1 MAMHDDRAMHDDS
14 LPGDGHAVLEQT
26 LAPLAACWGRQ
37 DGQLA
42 IDGQPLSARVPQ
54 TPAYLYSRRC
64 LDAAATA
71 LRSALPESIGVHY
84 AIKAN
89 PFPPLVRHMA
99 GLVDG
104 FDCASLAEMQLAGE
118 VAASGQKLSIAGPAK
133 SRAEHRHAIRHGI
146 TINAE
151 STGELERI
159 MVEATTLGR
168 RATVA
173 LRVNPP
179 FALKGSGMHMGGGA
193 RPFGIDSEA
202 IPAIL
207 AQREALAEGGIDLVG
222 LHLFAGSQSLDTEA
236 IAATLEAWT
245 DLLDDWQRSSG
256 YTPAELIVG
265 PGLGVA
271 YHPGERP
278 LDLDRLAPAFARFA
292 ARVDTLAR
300 AGGIRIDTR
309 LELGRFLVAGAGVYL
324 TRVVDRKTSRGTSYL
339 VCDGG
344 MHHHL
349 ALSGNL
355 GAVLRRNW
363 PLVAADHLDAPADDR
378 VDIAGPLCTPLDV
391 LGRKQSLPSLGP
403 GDCLAVLQSGAYGPS
418 ASPAGF
424 LSREQPGEYLI

>member
-1 MAMHDDRAMHDDS
+1 MAKRTPID
-14 LPGDGHAVLEQT
+14 PGSGQQVLELT
-26 LAPLAACWGRQ
+26 LGPLAECWGREN
-37 DGQLA
+37 GHLS

-64 LDAAATA
+64 LDAAAAA
-71 LRSALPESIGVHY
+71 LRTALPESIGIHY

-118 VAASGQKLSIAGPAK
+118 VANAEHNISIAGPAK
-133 SRAEHRHAIRHGI
+133 SRAEHRHAIEHGI

-151 STGELERI
+151 SVGELERI
-159 MVEATTLGR
+159 MIESRAMSR
-168 RATVA
+168 RARVA

-202 IPAIL
+202 IPAL
-207 AQREALAEGGIDLVG
+207 LEQRETLAEGGIDLVG
-222 LHLFAGSQSLDTEA
+222 LHLFAGSQSLDAEA
-236 IAATLEAWT
+236 IAGTLDAWIE
-245 DLLDDWQRSSG
+245 LLREWQTTTG
-256 YTPAELIVG
+256 YTPDELIIG

-271 YHPGERP
+271 YHPGDRP
-278 LDLDRLAPAFARFA
+278 LDFDVLAPAFTRLGKALA
-292 ARVDTLAR
+292 TLGDGGDTT
-300 AGGIRIDTR
+300 IDTR

-324 TRVVDRKTSRGTSYL
+324 TRVIDRKVSRGTTYL

-363 PLVAADHLDAPADDR
+363 PLIAIDRLDDEAIET
-378 VDIAGPLCTPLDV
+378 VDLAGPLCTPLDV
-391 LGRKQSLPSLGP
+391 LGKNQSLPPLSP
-403 GDCLAVLQSGAYGPS
+403 GDWVGVLQSGAYGAS
-418 ASPAGF
+418 ASPGGF
-424 LSREQPGEYLI
+424 LSRDAANEFLV

>member
-1 MAMHDDRAMHDDS
+1 MAKRETPDS
-14 LPGDGHAVLEQT
+14 ATGEAILEHT
-26 LAPLAACWGRQ
+26 LGPMADCWGREN
-37 DGQLA
+37 GYLS
-42 IDGQPLSARVPQ
+42 IDGQPLSARLPQ

-64 LDAAATA
+64 LDTAVAT
-71 LRSALPESIGVHY
+71 LRAALPESIGIHY

-89 PFPPLVRHMA
+89 PFPPVVRHLA

-104 FDCASLAEMQLAGE
+104 FDCASLDEMRLADE
-118 VAASGQKLSIAGPAK
+118 VADREQKRSIAGPAK
-133 SRAEHRHAIRHGI
+133 SRAEHRYAIEAGI

-151 STGELERI
+151 SVGELERI
-159 MVEATTLGR
+159 MVVARTSGR
-168 RATVA
+168 RARVA

-202 IPAIL
+202 IPSL
-207 AQREALAEGGIDLVG
+207 LDQRETLAEGGIDLVG
-222 LHLFAGSQSLDTEA
+222 LHLFAGSQSLDA
-236 IAATLEAWT
+236 GSIAATLDAWT
-245 DLLDDWQRSSG
+245 ALLHNWKQTTG
-256 YTPAELIVG
+256 FTPAELIIG

-271 YHPGERP
+271 YHPGDRP
-278 LDLDRLAPAFARFA
+278 LDLTALAPAFARLDEQLA
-292 ARVDTLAR
+292 ALGHR
-300 AGGIRIDTR
+300 GGTRIDAR
-309 LELGRFLVAGAGVYL
+309 LEMGRFLVAGAGIYL
-324 TRVVDRKTSRGTSYL
+324 ARVVDRKISRGTTYL

-363 PLVAADHLDAPADDR
+363 PVVAIDRLDDEANET

-391 LGRKQSLPSLGP
+391 LGQNQPLPSLAP
-403 GDCLAVLQSGAYGPS
+403 GDWLGVLQSGAYGAS

-424 LSREQPGEYLI
+424 LSRAPAIEYLI

>member
-1 MAMHDDRAMHDDS
+1 MAKHDTLDPATGE
-14 LPGDGHAVLEQT
+14 LILERT
-26 LAPLAACWGRQ
+26 LGPLAGCWGREN
-37 DGQLA
+37 GHLS

-54 TPAYLYSRRC
+54 TPAYVYNRRC
-64 LDAAATA
+64 LTA
-71 LRSALPESIGVHY
+71 SVASLRSVLPDSIGIHY

-104 FDCASLAEMQLAGE
+104 FDCASLTEMRLASE
-118 VAASGQKLSIAGPAK
+118 VAGTKQKLSIAGPAK
-133 SRAEHRHAIRHGI
+133 SRAEHRHAIEAGI

-151 STGELERI
+151 SVGELERI
-159 MVEATTLGR
+159 MVAAQLTR
-168 RATVA
+168 QRARVA

-207 AQREALAEGGIDLVG
+207 EQRETLAEGGIDLVG
-222 LHLFAGSQSLDTEA
+222 LHLFAGSQSLDAAA
-236 IAATLEAWT
+236 IAGSLDAWT
-245 DLLDDWQRSSG
+245 ELLRDWQQTTG
-256 YTPAELIVG
+256 YTPTELLIG

-271 YHPGERP
+271 YHPGDRP
-278 LDLDRLAPAFARFA
+278 LDLDVLAAAFARLGDA
-292 ARVDTLAR
+292 LATLGDQGDT
-300 AGGIRIDTR
+300 IIDTR

-324 TRVVDRKTSRGTSYL
+324 TRVVDRKISRGTTYL

-363 PLVAADHLDAPADDR
+363 PLVVVDRLDDEAGET

-391 LGRKQSLPSLGP
+391 LGKNQSLPPLAP
-403 GDCLAVLQSGAYGPS
+403 GDWLGVLQSGAYGAS
-418 ASPAGF
+418 ASPTGF
-424 LSREQPGEYLI
+424 LSRDPATEYLI